1 MGNFVMCLNILW
13 GVRKH
18 LGEAFFIVELV
29 TKLLEL
35 YFLIK
40 CIAKGVNIHKH
51 WFQYLMFIIS
61 VLNRKVSVNDLI
73 FNHQMAVSIFRTP
86 LNFLF
91 LNLLTK
97 YIRFLTLASNCFFQ
111 SFVVSSLKKVLL
123 CALPNAVEGSTTE
136 KLFKVNNGWTGT

>member
-1 MGNFVMCLNILW
+1 
-13 GVRKH
+13 
-18 LGEAFFIVELV
+18 
-29 TKLLEL
+29 
-35 YFLIK
+35 
-40 CIAKGVNIHKH
+40 
-51 WFQYLMFIIS
+51 MFIIS
-61 VLNRKVSVNDLI
+61 LLNRKVSVNDLI

-123 CALPNAVEGSTTE
+123 CVLPNAVEGSTTE
-136 KLFKVNNGWTGT
+136 KLFKVNSGWTGT